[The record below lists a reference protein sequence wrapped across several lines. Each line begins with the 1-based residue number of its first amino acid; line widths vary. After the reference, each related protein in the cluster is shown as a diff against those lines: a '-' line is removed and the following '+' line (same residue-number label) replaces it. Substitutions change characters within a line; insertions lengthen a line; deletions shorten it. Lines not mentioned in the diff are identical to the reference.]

1 MKILVT
7 GGAGFIG
14 SHIAEAYLRAGH
26 TVDIVDDLSMG
37 YMTNVPQGATFHNID
52 ITTDACTDLIMNG
65 AYDVINHHAA
75 HMELRVSVE
84 KPVHD
89 AGINIL
95 GSLRIFEA
103 ARRSGVKHVIAA
115 STTAVLGEFVDIPAD
130 ETHLVRPIAP
140 YGVSKRAMEIYAEY
154 EHIVH
159 GLSTTILRYTNVYGP
174 RQNPHGESGVIAI
187 FLEKFLNNET
197 PTIHGDGSQERDYI
211 HVADVASANLAALE
225 RRPQGTYHVCRN
237 SAASVNDVVTA
248 LRGALG
254 GTYPVHHGPAKAGDP
269 AKTRGTHEAFTRVT
283 GWEPKVG
290 LDEGIFATARWF
302 LEHQK

>member
-14 SHIAEAYLRAGH
+14 SHVAEAYLRAGH
-26 TVDIVDDLSMG
+26 TVDIIDNLSMG
-37 YMTNVPQGATFHNID
+37 YLENVPAGATFYNLD
-52 ITTDACTDLIMNG
+52 ITSDACTELILNG
-65 AYDVINHHAA
+65 AYDAINHHAA

-103 ARRSGVKHVIAA
+103 ARKSGVQHVITA
-115 STTAVLGEFVDIPAD
+115 STTAVLGEFVNLPAD
-130 ETHLVRPIAP
+130 ETHPVCPIAP

-154 EHIVH
+154 ERIVH
-159 GLSTTILRYTNVYGP
+159 GMSITILRYTNVYGP

-187 FLEKFLNNET
+187 FLEKFLRNEI

-211 HVADVASANLAALE
+211 HVDDVARANLAALE
-225 RRPQGTYHVCRN
+225 YKPQGTYHICRDG
-237 SAASVNDVVTA
+237 AASVNDVVVA
-248 LRGALG
+248 LRSALG
-254 GTYPVHHGPAKAGDP
+254 RDYPVHHGPAKPGDP
-269 AKTRGTHEAFTRVT
+269 AKTRGSHQLFSGVT
-283 GWEPKVG
+283 GWSPSID
-290 LDEGIFATARWF
+290 LAPGILETAVWF
-302 LEHQK
+302 TRKR